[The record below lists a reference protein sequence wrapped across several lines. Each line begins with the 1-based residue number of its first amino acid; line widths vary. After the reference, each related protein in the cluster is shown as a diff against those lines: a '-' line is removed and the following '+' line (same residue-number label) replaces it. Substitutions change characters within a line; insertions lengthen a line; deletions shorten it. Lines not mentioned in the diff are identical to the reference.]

1 MRTWFGYLVFFCLP
15 FSAVQA
21 EELYL
26 AFNNEEISVSQYLN
40 PQAEWRMVWLH
51 SQSDR
56 VLSWEYDL
64 LAQLQ
69 QNGFEI
75 WATDILGSLFLT
87 RTAGSVRGL
96 SGESVATVLEAA
108 QQASNKDGKPIILV
122 AADRMA
128 NAALKGVRSW
138 QGQNLDQST
147 DFKGSIFLF
156 PNLYTSRPVAG
167 EAPNW
172 EDVVKLNQAP
182 VMILQPQQGVHR
194 WYLGDLMQTL
204 SSQSA
209 PVYGWVL
216 PGVKDYFYNPFA
228 KQKTD
233 IEKTMTE
240 QMPNLLQLSARRLA
254 AQALNRHPLQQSELA
269 EVSKPDTQAS
279 HGVPKLHEFDELKPA
294 PGLVGA
300 TFEGEVLDLAD
311 KYGDVVLVNFWATW
325 CPPCVTEI
333 PSMNRLLAKYRDQGL
348 QILSVDFQQSADE
361 IAKFSQ
367 RVPVDYPIV
376 LDHDGRISKDW
387 GVFSFPTTFV
397 VDRQGRVRYSLNQ
410 GVEWDVPEFEAPVE
424 ALLNEPR

>member
-1 MRTWFGYLVFFCLP
+1 MRAWFGYLVFFYLP

-26 AFNNEEISVSQYLN
+26 PFNDDEISVSQYPN
-40 PQAEWRMVWLH
+40 AQAGWRLVWLH

-64 LAQLQ
+64 LEQLQ
-69 QNGFEI
+69 QNGFEV
-75 WATDILGSLFLT
+75 WATDVLGSLFLT

-96 SGESVATVLEAA
+96 SGDSVATVLEAA
-108 QQASNKDGKPIILV
+108 QQASNQDGKPIILV

-128 NAALKGVRSW
+128 NAALKGVRNW
-138 QGQNLDQST
+138 QAQNLDQPT

-156 PNLYTSRPVAG
+156 PNLYTSRPIAG

-172 EDVVKLNQAP
+172 EEVVKLNQSP
-182 VMILQPQQGVHR
+182 VMVLQPEQGVHR
-194 WYLGDLMQTL
+194 WYLGDLMQSL
-204 SSQSA
+204 SSQRA

-228 KQKTD
+228 KQKTE
-233 IEKTMTE
+233 IEQTMTE
-240 QMPNLLQLSARRLA
+240 QMPKLLRLSAQRLA
-254 AQALNRHPLQQSELA
+254 VQASNRHPVQQPVLA
-269 EVSKPDTQAS
+269 EVTDLESPAS
-279 HGVPKLHEFDELKPA
+279 HGMPKLHEFNQLKPA
-294 PGLVGA
+294 PGLVGT
-300 TFEGEVLDLAD
+300 TFEGETLNLAD
-311 KYGDVVLVNFWATW
+311 TRGDVVLVNFWATW

-348 QILSVDFQQSADE
+348 QILSVDFQQSAEE

-376 LDHDGRISKDW
+376 LDQDGRISKDW

-410 GVEWDVPEFEAPVE
+410 GVEWDVPEFEAPLE
-424 ALLNEPR
+424 TLLNEP

>member
-1 MRTWFGYLVFFCLP
+1 MHAWLSYFVLFCIP

-21 EELYL
+21 EDLYL
-26 AFNNEEISVSQYLN
+26 PFSNDEINVSQYPN
-40 PQAEWRMVWLH
+40 AQAEWRIVWLH

-56 VLSWEYDL
+56 VLSWEYTL
-64 LAQLQ
+64 LNQLQ
-69 QNGFEI
+69 QNGFEV

-108 QQASNKDGKPIILV
+108 QQASNADGKPIILV

-138 QGQNLDQST
+138 QSHNLEQPT

-156 PNLYTSRPVAG
+156 PNLYTSRPIAG
-167 EAPNW
+167 KAPNW
-172 EDVVKLNQAP
+172 EDVVNLNQAP
-182 VMILQPQQGVHR
+182 VMILQPEQGVHR
-194 WYLGDLMQTL
+194 WYLGDLMQSL
-204 SSQSA
+204 SSQHA
-209 PVYGWVL
+209 PVYGWIL

-233 IEKTMTE
+233 AEQAMTE
-240 QMPNLLQLSARRLA
+240 QMPKLLRLSAQRLA
-254 AQALNRHPLQQSELA
+254 SQASSRHPIEQPVLNDLA
-269 EVSKPDTQAS
+269 ESDSRAS
-279 HGVPKLHEFDELKPA
+279 HGMPKLHEFNELKPS
-294 PGLVGA
+294 PGLVGK
-300 TFEGEVLDLAD
+300 TFEGETLNLAD
-311 KYGDVVLVNFWATW
+311 IRGDVVLVNFWATW

-348 QILSVDFQQSADE
+348 QILSVDFQQSAEE
-361 IAKFSQ
+361 IAKFSE

-376 LDHDGRISKDW
+376 LDQDGRISKDW

-410 GVEWDVPEFEAPVE
+410 GVEWDVPEFEAPLK
-424 ALLNEPR
+424 ALLNEP